1 MKHFDVL
8 IAGAGIVGLA
18 TALQLQRRNPRL
30 RIAILE
36 KESRVAA
43 HQSSRNSGV
52 IHSGIYYKPGS
63 LRATNCKRGYDL
75 LLQFC
80 KENKV
85 PFEICGKIIVA
96 VEENERG
103 RLDKIF
109 QRGLENGL
117 AGIRKISAEEALETE
132 PHVRAVE
139 AVWVPQAGIV
149 DYGEVARKYAEI
161 FQKNGGEIF
170 TNQKVVAVFSVR
182 RNDIPAENA
191 GGISFRHTDAEVVV
205 QTENQ
210 EFKGKIFVNCGG
222 LYSDKIAQLTGENP
236 HLQILPFRG
245 EYYELKPDREHLGR
259 NLIYPVPNPNFPFLG
274 VHFTRMIQ
282 GGIEAGPN
290 AVLAFRREGYSRWDL
305 NIKELAETLTFP
317 GFRKI
322 ARRYWRDGWAEVK
335 RSYSKQH
342 FVLALQRLVPEI
354 SAEDV
359 ISGRSGV
366 RAMACD
372 RAGNLLDDFLIHT
385 RPRIVNVC
393 NAPSPAATASLAV
406 GETVAEKVLEQMQ

>member
-1 MKHFDVL
+1 MQRYHIL
-8 IAGAGIVGLA
+8 IAGGGIVGLA
-18 TALQLQRRNPRL
+18 TALQLQLRNPRL
-30 RIAILE
+30 RIAVLE
-36 KESRVAA
+36 KEDHIAA

-80 KENKV
+80 REHGI

-96 VEENERG
+96 IEENERE
-103 RLDKIF
+103 RLDAIF
-109 QRGLENGL
+109 QRGISNGL
-117 AGIRKISAEEALETE
+117 IGIRKISREEAREIE
-132 PHVRAVE
+132 PHVSAVE
-139 AVWVPQAGIV
+139 AVHVPQAGII
-149 DYGEVARKYAEI
+149 DYGVVAQKYAELI
-161 FQKNGGEIF
+161 QASGGEIF
-170 TNQKVVAVFSVR
+170 TGQKVKALQEAGSEVIVR
-182 RNDIPAENA
+182 SDNR
-191 GGISFRHTDAEVVV
+191 
-205 QTENQ
+205 
-210 EFKGKIFVNCGG
+210 EFKGEIFVNCTG
-222 LYSDKIAQLTGENP
+222 LYSDKVARLSGEQP
-236 HLQILPFRG
+236 DLQILPFRG
-245 EYYELKPDREHLGR
+245 EFYELKHEREHLVR

-305 NIKELAETLTFP
+305 NIKELSETLAFP

-322 ARRYWRDGWAEVK
+322 ARKYWRDGWAEML
-335 RSYSKQH
+335 RSYSKRH

-359 ISGRSGV
+359 VPGRSGV

-372 RAGNLLDDFLIHT
+372 RAGNLLDDFLILT
-385 RPRIVNVC
+385 RSRIVNVC

-406 GETVAEKVLEQMQ
+406 GETIAKRVLTMNDKR